1 MSERGR
7 DYFIMSLAYALGMTR
22 HQLLNSLDSRELTMW
37 SAFFEEMNNPK
48 AKDKPTATVE
58 KSLKGILQGQP
69 RKRRHA

>member
-48 AKDKPTATVE
+48 IKDKSATVE
-58 KSLKGILQGQP
+58 PSLKTVLQAQP